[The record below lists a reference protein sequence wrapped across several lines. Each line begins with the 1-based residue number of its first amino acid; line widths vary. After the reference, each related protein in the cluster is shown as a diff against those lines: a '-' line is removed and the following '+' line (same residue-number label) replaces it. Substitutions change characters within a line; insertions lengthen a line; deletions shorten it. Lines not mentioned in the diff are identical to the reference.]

1 MVKVSEQVVMVT
13 GASSGLGAATVRR
26 FLEAGAKVIGV
37 DLRPSVPGIAG
48 NRVESYLHQCGDVT
62 DESVVQAMVDQS
74 IARFGKLSVLVCC
87 AGILHG
93 ERVLGREGPA
103 SLDSFRRVIEVNLLG
118 TFNVIRLIVP
128 AMTRNPDGDD
138 QEDRGLVV
146 MTASIA
152 AYDGQVG
159 QTAYAASKGA
169 IAAMVLPMAREL
181 GKHRI
186 RVVGIAPGVFETPMM
201 QAASEK
207 VRQPLLEQSVFPK
220 RFGRP
225 EEFAT
230 LVEHVVENQMLNGC
244 VLRLDGGLRM

>member
-1 MVKVSEQVVMVT
+1 MKVSEQVVMVT

-93 ERVLGREGPA
+93 ERVWGRNGPA
-103 SLDSFRRVIEVNLLG
+103 SLEAFRRVVDVNLVG
-118 TFNVIRLIVP
+118 TFNVVRLAIP
-128 AMTRNPDGDD
+128 AMARRMDRDH

-146 MTASIA
+146 LTSSIA
-152 AYDGQVG
+152 ASDGQIG
-159 QTAYAASKGA
+159 QAAYAASKGA
-169 IAAMVLPMAREL
+169 IASMVLPMAREL
-181 GKHRI
+181 AKHQI
-186 RVVGIAPGVFETPMM
+186 RVIAVAPGVFDTPMM

-207 VRQPLLEQSVFPK
+207 VRQPLLEQTVFPK
-220 RFGRP
+220 RFGQP
-225 EEFAT
+225 EEFAS
-230 LVEHVVENQMLNGC
+230 LVEHAVANPMLNGC
-244 VLRLDGGLRM
+244 VLRLDAGLRM